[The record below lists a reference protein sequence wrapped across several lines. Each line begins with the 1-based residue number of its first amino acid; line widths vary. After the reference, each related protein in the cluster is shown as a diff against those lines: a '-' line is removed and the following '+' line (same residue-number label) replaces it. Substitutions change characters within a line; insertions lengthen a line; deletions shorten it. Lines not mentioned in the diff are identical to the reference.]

1 MSRVPSYVLP
11 VQAFPCGRGGRSFSG
26 PYPSHATCR
35 FSTRCR
41 SGPPWVVRGRCK
53 RVGRPRAG
61 RLKRLLPWKHLH
73 CPFEVTLEAMWGDTW
88 RTDVM
93 RPDI

>member
-1 MSRVPSYVLP
+1 MGRPSEAAHPMETSALSLRVLP
-11 VQAFPCGRGGRSFSG
+11 KRSLVSVQAPCSDRG
-26 PYPSHATCR
+26 
-35 FSTRCR
+35 
-41 SGPPWVVRGRCK
+41 GPPWVVRGRCK
-53 RVGRPRAG
+53 CVGRPRAG
-61 RLKRLLPWKHLH
+61 RLKRLLPRKHLH